1 VFLVLLLIYCLTGLP
16 PNSIHEIDIFYRI
29 DYPPFIT
36 TPRVVSVSMCLAFL
50 ITLRCNLEIYT
61 IARHFKVP
69 KFHEICTFNLEV
81 KKKTYKTIK
90 LSASYR
96 RWFIFYQFNLILL
109 LLFFF
114 SFSCT
119 TNLFIFLDVS
129 IQVQTRKTKY
139 IYLSSFPNERIFN
152 SRTNQKF
159 PTKKNFK
166 KI

>member
-1 VFLVLLLIYCLTGLP
+1 MLCFLVLLLIYCLTGLP
-16 PNSIHEIDIFYRI
+16 PNSIHEIYIFYRI

-50 ITLRCNLEIYT
+50 ITLRCNLEIHT

-81 KKKTYKTIK
+81 KKNLQNYQIVSF
-90 LSASYR
+90 LSKEVQLLSIQSDLT
-96 RWFIFYQFNLILL
+96 FIL
-109 LLFFF
+109 FF

-159 PTKKNFK
+159 PTKKK
-166 KI
+166 L